1 MSVMKIQLIFGGVKT
16 ALEIERGL
24 ILSLFHCLLVL
35 SHFFK
40 LLVLLKNKKKH
51 NIIIFNVTQAD
62 VGAPL
67 RAYLLL
73 KLLIEGCQPGSAV
86 LFVRLHLLIQF
97 LLGLLAK
104 VAAFLNGLLDDLL
117 LVLSL
122 LGEMFQHFSFVALTD
137 RQNNCCTL

>member
-1 MSVMKIQLIFGGVKT
+1 MKIQLIFGGVKT

-51 NIIIFNVTQAD
+51 NIIFNVTQAD